1 MIYFKLSTALIPL
14 LLIIF
19 YLVYWSKNKSKFSTN
34 LYLKRCG
41 VICFSCSEIIIPEK
55 DYKSDVLMFLC
66 NNKLFKNDNNLTQ
79 CKSCHR
85 DSQINKI
92 SRKFITT
99 NKLKKFLIGKIF
111 ERSVLLFPVIFGLM
125 IIIDSNIS
133 LFGSNQLISVL
144 NQVVLIIY
152 WLLNIYKVWFITEN
166 RYKTSH
172 FCEVFSGPTRRVS
185 NYPPLYF

>member
-1 MIYFKLSTALIPL
+1 MELS
-14 LLIIF
+14 
-19 YLVYWSKNKSKFSTN
+19 V
-34 LYLKRCG
+34 
-41 VICFSCSEIIIPEK
+41 FSCSEIIIPEK
-55 DYKSDVLMFLC
+55 DYKSDV
-66 NNKLFKNDNNLTQ
+66 FKNDNNLTQ

-111 ERSVLLFPVIFGLM
+111 ERSIFLFPVIFGLV
-125 IIIDSNIS
+125 IISWLLPNSEIFESI
-133 LFGSNQLISVL
+133 LLGL

-166 RYKTSH
+166 K
-172 FCEVFSGPTRRVS
+172 
-185 NYPPLYF
+185 

>member
-55 DYKSDVLMFLC
+55 DYKSDV
-66 NNKLFKNDNNLTQ
+66 FKNDNNLTQ

-111 ERSVLLFPVIFGLM
+111 ERSVLLFPVIFGL
-125 IIIDSNIS
+125 IIISWLLPNSEIFES
-133 LFGSNQLISVL
+133 ILSVL
-144 NQVVLIIY
+144 NQVALIIY
-152 WLLNIYKVWFITEN
+152 WSLNTYKVWFITEN
-166 RYKTSH
+166 K
-172 FCEVFSGPTRRVS
+172 
-185 NYPPLYF
+185 

>member
-55 DYKSDVLMFLC
+55 DYKSDV
-66 NNKLFKNDNNLTQ
+66 FKNDNNLTQ

-99 NKLKKFLIGKIF
+99 NKLKKFLISKIF
-111 ERSVLLFPVIFGLM
+111 ERSVLLFPVIFGL
-125 IIIDSNIS
+125 IIISWLLPNSEIFES
-133 LFGSNQLISVL
+133 ILLGL

-166 RYKTSH
+166 K
-172 FCEVFSGPTRRVS
+172 
-185 NYPPLYF
+185 

>member
-55 DYKSDVLMFLC
+55 DYKSDV
-66 NNKLFKNDNNLTQ
+66 FKNDNNLTQ

-111 ERSVLLFPVIFGLM
+111 ERSVLLFPVIFGL
-125 IIIDSNIS
+125 IIISWLLPNSEIFES
-133 LFGSNQLISVL
+133 ILSVL

-152 WLLNIYKVWFITEN
+152 WSLNTYKVWFITEN
-166 RYKTSH
+166 K
-172 FCEVFSGPTRRVS
+172 
-185 NYPPLYF
+185 